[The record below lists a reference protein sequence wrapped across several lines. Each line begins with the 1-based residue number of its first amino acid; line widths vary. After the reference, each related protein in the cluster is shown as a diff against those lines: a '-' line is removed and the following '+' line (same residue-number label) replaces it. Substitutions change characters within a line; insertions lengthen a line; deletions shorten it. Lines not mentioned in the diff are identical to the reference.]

1 MLYTSKLENV
11 TVGADPEVFVATSQG
26 NITSAIGHVGGSKIS
41 PRPVKDGGVQ
51 EDNVLA
57 EFNINPAKSKME
69 FVHNMNSVMDDLRGI
84 LNGKD
89 LQITVIPS
97 YRYTEQ
103 ELYSFGPNALEF
115 GCSSEW
121 NAWTDKVMPA
131 PTAEG
136 NTLRTAGGHVHIGY
150 DNPHPHANLS
160 LIKMLDF
167 AVGLP
172 SVLVDTDNA
181 RRKMYG
187 KAGSMRNKVY
197 GVEYRTLSN
206 FWLNS
211 NELMSWVYDRTLW
224 ATQNLHRLPDMLKAV
239 DSKTVRSVINNSKF
253 KQAESI
259 IDELNLEMA
268 S

>member
-26 NITSAIGHVGGSKIS
+26 DITSAIGHVGGSKIA

-69 FVHNMNSVMDDLRGI
+69 FVHNMNSVMDDLKNI
-84 LNGKD
+84 LDYKD

-97 YRYTEQ
+97 YRYTEE
-103 ELYSFGPNALEF
+103 ELQSFGPSALEF

-121 NAWTDKVMPA
+121 NAWTEKEMNP
-131 PTAEG
+131 PRAEG
-136 NTLRTAGGHVHIGY
+136 NNLRTAGGHVHIGY
-150 DNPHPHANLS
+150 DNPNPQANLS

-172 SVLVDTDNA
+172 SVLVDTDKA

-211 NELMSWVYDRTLW
+211 NELMSWVYDRTIW
-224 ATQNLHRLPDMLKAV
+224 ATQNLHRLPSMFEVV
-239 DSKTVRSVINNSKF
+239 DPKSLRSIINNSKT
-253 KQAESI
+253 KDARSLI
-259 IDELNLEMA
+259 NELHLEMV